1 MKQKPLFDE
10 LPMKLKKLTDKQI
23 DDLANKYFGN
33 ADSYLYDEIRQFARA
48 IERKIQGR
56 NK

>member
-1 MKQKPLFDE
+1 MKQKPLFDQ

-23 DDLANKYFGN
+23 DELANKYFGN
-33 ADSYLYDEIRQFARA
+33 ADSYLHDEIRQFARA
-48 IERKIQGR
+48 IERKIQGK

>member
-1 MKQKPLFDE
+1 MSQKPLFDQ

-23 DDLANKYFGN
+23 EELANKYFGN
-33 ADSYLYDEIRQFARA
+33 ADNYLHDEIRQFARA

>member
-1 MKQKPLFDE
+1 MKQKPLFDQ

-23 DDLANKYFGN
+23 EELANKYFGN
-33 ADSYLYDEIRQFARA
+33 ADNYLHDEIRQFARA
-48 IERKIQGR
+48 IERKIQGK

>member
-1 MKQKPLFDE
+1 MKQKPLFDQ

-23 DDLANKYFGN
+23 EELANKYFGN
-33 ADSYLYDEIRQFARA
+33 ADNYLHDEIRKFARA
-48 IERKIQGR
+48 IERKIQGK

>member
-1 MKQKPLFDE
+1 MSQKPLFDQ

-33 ADSYLYDEIRQFARA
+33 ADNYLYDEIRKFARA
-48 IERKIQGR
+48 IERKIQGK